1 MSAGTSRLIVCAAV
15 AGAVLT
21 VPLTGFAGQ
30 SSTATAVQRCS
41 RDLGAELH
49 ARVAASH
56 VQSQYQDPLQ
66 IYMSRQKLELT
77 ARDRAGHRVV
87 ARAVCTYDRSGQV
100 TRLRL
105 SPGPMPAH

>member
-1 MSAGTSRLIVCAAV
+1 MSTGSSRLTMCAAV

-30 SSTATAVQRCS
+30 APMAKAVQRCS
-41 RDLGAELH
+41 HDLGAKLH

-56 VQSQYQDPLQ
+56 VQSQYEDPLQ
-66 IYMSRQKLELT
+66 IYMPRQKLELT

-87 ARAVCTYDRSGQV
+87 AQAVCTYDRSGQV
-100 TRLRL
+100 TRLHL
-105 SPGPMPAH
+105 SPAEAPSH

>member
-1 MSAGTSRLIVCAAV
+1 MSTGTSRLAACAAV

-30 SSTATAVQRCS
+30 SPTAKAAQSCS
-41 RDLGAELH
+41 RDLGAALH

-56 VQSQYQDPLQ
+56 VQSQYEDPVQ
-66 IYMSRQKLELT
+66 IYVPRQKLELT
-77 ARDRAGHRVV
+77 ARDRAGHRV
-87 ARAVCTYDRSGQV
+87 AQAVCTYDRSGQV

-105 SPGPMPAH
+105 SGDRIPAH